1 MRAMAEPPR
10 RRSFGARLLG
20 SSARSARAL
29 AGATGIDTTIEA
41 ATEDAIVGA
50 MESAAVERALVRLL
64 EGPAFQDAVAKAL
77 DSPAVERAVMEALDS
92 GLIDRVWEK
101 LLASDEVQR
110 LIERI
115 AEAPEVRAAIAS
127 QGIGL
132 IEDIGR
138 QLSGIT
144 RDVDDAVERVVR
156 RVLRRPQR
164 EARSNHAGLMT
175 RGLALA
181 LDFGLINLAFVAV
194 SALVALV
201 FGQAHHTAAIVIG
214 TSAWL
219 VIGSLYLTTFW
230 SLAGQSPGMR
240 LLGIDIVTDDG
251 DRRIGL
257 RRAVRRLVGLALALL
272 PLGLGLVGVV
282 TRDERRGFHDRLAG
296 TDVIYVPRAGVR
308 VPAGPSA

>member
-1 MRAMAEPPR
+1 MPVMADPPR
-10 RRSFGARLLG
+10 RRSFGARMLG
-20 SSARSARAL
+20 SGARSARAL

-41 ATEDAIVGA
+41 AAEDAIVGA
-50 MESAAVERALVRLL
+50 MESVAVERALVRLL
-64 EGPAFQDAVAKAL
+64 EGPAFQEAVAKAL

-92 GLIDRVWEK
+92 GLVDRVWDK

-138 QLSGIT
+138 QLGGVS
-144 RDVDDAVERVVR
+144 RNLDDAIERVVR

-164 EARSNHAGLMT
+164 AERSDHAGLMT

-181 LDFGLINLAFVAV
+181 LDFGLINLAFIGV
-194 SALVALV
+194 SALVTLV
-201 FGQAHHTAAIVIG
+201 FGQSHRTAAIVIG
-214 TSAWL
+214 TTAWL
-219 VIGSLYLTTFW
+219 VIGSVYLTTFW
-230 SLAGQSPGMR
+230 SLAGQTPGMR
-240 LLGIDIVTDDG
+240 LLGIDIVTYEG

-257 RRAVRRLVGLALALL
+257 RRAFRRLVGLVLAVL
-272 PLGLGLVGVV
+272 PLGLGLFGVV
-282 TRDERRGFHDRLAG
+282 MREERRGFQDRLAG
-296 TDVIYVPRAGVR
+296 TDVIYESRPGPR
-308 VPAGPSA
+308 P